1 LSFRNLSNYPSQ
13 QHYNYAK
20 NNYIQSTTTT
30 TSGLGSNYTS
40 YTTDPLDS
48 SSMSSLVSE
57 NKHQRTKF
65 NQNQTLGT
73 PSSFL
78 ESDLAPE
85 EFLYIPDEGG
95 NPRFI
100 SPQMIAM
107 SELEQGKFV
116 TFLKEKK

>member
-1 LSFRNLSNYPSQ
+1 M
-13 QHYNYAK
+13 
-20 NNYIQSTTTT
+20 
-30 TSGLGSNYTS
+30 GSNYTL
-40 YTTDPLDS
+40 DPLDS

-57 NKHQRTKF
+57 NKHQRAKF

-85 EFLYIPDEGG
+85 EYLYIPDEGG

-107 SELEQGKFV
+107 SELEQGK
-116 TFLKEKK
+116 KN

>member
-1 LSFRNLSNYPSQ
+1 LSNYPPQ
-13 QHYNYAK
+13 QQYNYGR
-20 NNYIQSTTTT
+20 NNYVQSTTTT

-57 NKHQRTKF
+57 NKHHRAKF
-65 NQNQTLGT
+65 NQNQNLGT

-100 SPQMIAM
+100 SPQLFAM
-107 SELEQGKFV
+107 SELEQGRN
-116 TFLKEKK
+116 